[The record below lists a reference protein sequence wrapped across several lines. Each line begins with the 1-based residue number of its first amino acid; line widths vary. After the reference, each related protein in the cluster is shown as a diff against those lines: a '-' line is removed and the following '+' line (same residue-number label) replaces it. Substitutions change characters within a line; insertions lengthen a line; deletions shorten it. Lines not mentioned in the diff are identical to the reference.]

1 MRNGIRLSVLDW
13 ELDFESYF
21 DSEKKLY
28 NNKQQELLNWQLY
41 INERI
46 RTARTAIT
54 VWPTPIATRVREF
67 RCRYSLT

>member
-21 DSEKKLY
+21 DSEKELY

-41 INERI
+41 INE
-46 RTARTAIT
+46 
-54 VWPTPIATRVREF
+54 
-67 RCRYSLT
+67 